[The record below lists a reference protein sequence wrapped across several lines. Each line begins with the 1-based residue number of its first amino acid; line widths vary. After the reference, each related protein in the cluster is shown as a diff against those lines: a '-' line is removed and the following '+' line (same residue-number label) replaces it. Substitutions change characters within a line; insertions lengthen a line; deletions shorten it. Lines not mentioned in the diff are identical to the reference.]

1 MSAAT
6 ATAPPT
12 TRAVNPWVVLVLVCF
27 AQFMVVLDATIVN
40 VALPSIQRDL
50 GFSPTNLAWVLN
62 AYTLLFGGFLLLGGR
77 AADLF
82 GRKRL
87 FIAGVSLFTVASLLD
102 GLASSPGQ
110 LIGFRALQ
118 GLGGALVSPAAL
130 AIITTSF
137 SEGPERTKALG
148 VWAAIA
154 GGGSA
159 VGLILGGVLVDAFSW
174 PWVFIVNVPIGIAV
188 VVAAF
193 RIIPES
199 RAENGAKGFDL
210 WGAATVTGGIVA
222 LVYAVV
228 EAGSEGWGSTQTLGF
243 GALAIVLIGAFIA
256 IERRHAEPLVRL
268 GILRV
273 RSLLVANLSM
283 LLAISGM
290 FGMFF
295 FATIYLQ
302 EVQGYSPLKTG
313 FAFLPFTVGIIGG
326 STAAQSLIKRL
337 GVRLTIISGLLA
349 AAVGLVLMTRITVGG
364 SFAGELLPAI
374 LFVSTGMGLL
384 FVPLTLL
391 ATTGIDGEDQGL
403 ASGLFNTSQQ
413 FGGALGLAFLST
425 IAASRTTSVLG
436 DGAASATRSQLL
448 DAQVAGYHL
457 SFVIGAG
464 LMFIAAGI
472 AITLL
477 RREHV
482 AAIEAQETI
491 SMPVPA

>member
-1 MSAAT
+1 MTSS
-6 ATAPPT
+6 APPT

-40 VALPSIQRDL
+40 VALPSIQHDL
-50 GFSPTNLAWVLN
+50 GFTPTNLAWVLN
-62 AYTLLFGGFLLLGGR
+62 SYTLFFGGFLLLGGR

-87 FIAGVSLFTVASLLD
+87 FIAGVTIFTLASLLN
-102 GLASSPGQ
+102 GLATSPGQ

-130 AIITTSF
+130 AIITTTF
-137 SEGPERTKALG
+137 AEGTERTKALG

-159 VGLILGGVLVDAFSW
+159 VGLILGGVLVDALSW

-188 VVAAF
+188 AIAAL
-193 RIIPES
+193 RLVPES
-199 RAENGAKGFDL
+199 RAEGVAGFDL
-210 WGAATVTGGIVA
+210 LGAATVTGGIVA

-228 EAGSEGWGSTQTLGF
+228 EAGTKGWGSATTLGF
-243 GALAIVLIGAFIA
+243 AAFAFVLIASFVA
-256 IERRHAEPLVRL
+256 IERRHVEPLVRL
-268 GILRV
+268 GIFKV
-273 RSLLVANLSM
+273 RSLLVANVAM
-283 LLAISGM
+283 LLTISGM
-290 FGMFF
+290 FAMFF

-326 STAAQSLIKRL
+326 SVFAQSLISRL
-337 GVRLTIISGLLA
+337 GIRGTVITGLVS
-349 AAVGLVLMTRITVGG
+349 AAVGLLLMTRLTVGG
-364 SFAGELLPAI
+364 SFAGELLPAMI
-374 LFVSTGMGLL
+374 LIAIGMGLV

-391 ATTGIDGEDQGL
+391 ATAGVDDADQGL

-425 IAASRTTSVLG
+425 IAASQ
-436 DGAASATRSQLL
+436 TRSQLEGIGGSGTEAQQL
-448 DAQVAGYHL
+448 DALMSGYHL
-457 SFVIGAG
+457 AFVIGAA
-464 LMFIAAGI
+464 LMFVAAGL
-472 AITLL
+472 TLGML
-477 RREHV
+477 RRHHV
-482 AAIEAQETI
+482 ASIDVEQELAV
-491 SMPVPA
+491 PVAA

>member
-1 MSAAT
+1 M
-6 ATAPPT
+6 
-12 TRAVNPWVVLVLVCF
+12 LVCL

-50 GFSPTNLAWVLN
+50 GFTPTNLAWVLN

-87 FIAGVSLFTVASLLD
+87 FIAGVSLFTLASLLN
-102 GLASSPGQ
+102 GLAQTPGQ
-110 LIGFRALQ
+110 LIAFRALQ

-130 AIITTSF
+130 AIITTTF
-137 SEGPERTKALG
+137 AEGPERTKALG

-174 PWVFIVNVPIGIAV
+174 PWVFIVNVPVGIAAA
-188 VVAAF
+188 VAAF
-193 RIIPES
+193 RLIPES
-199 RAENGAKGFDL
+199 KAEHGVDGFDL
-210 WGAATVTGGIVA
+210 AGAATVTGGIVA

-228 EAGSEGWGSTQTLGF
+228 KAGEDGWGSTATLGF
-243 GALAIVLIGAFIA
+243 GALAAVLIATFVA
-256 IERRHAEPLVRL
+256 VERRHVQPLVRL
-268 GILRV
+268 GIFRV
-273 RSLLVANLSM
+273 RSLFVANAAM
-283 LLAISGM
+283 LLTISGM
-290 FGMFF
+290 FAMFF

-302 EVQGYSPLKTG
+302 EVQDYSPLKTG

-326 STAAQSLIKRL
+326 SVASQTIIARL
-337 GVRLTIISGLLA
+337 GVRTSIVAGLSFA
-349 AAVGLVLMTRITVGG
+349 ALGLVLMTRITPGG
-364 SFAGELLPAI
+364 SFAGELLPAMI
-374 LFVSTGMGLL
+374 LIAAGMGLV

-391 ATTGIDGEDQGL
+391 ATAGIDGADQGL

-425 IAASRTTSVLG
+425 IAASHTSGKLEQLG
-436 DGAASATRSQLL
+436 GAPTRAEQL
-448 DAQVAGYHL
+448 DALLSGYHL
-457 SFVIGAG
+457 AFVIGAA
-464 LMFIAAGI
+464 LMAGAA
-472 AITLL
+472 ALVVLLL

-482 AAIEAQETI
+482 ETI
-491 SMPVPA
+491 DVENPQVLVAA